1 MEEEAEV
8 EVLVGGF
15 VLGEVGVDGV
25 DVDVKRGLDVRAD
38 DVGRDA
44 GTA

>member
-1 MEEEAEV
+1 MFGDRKQER
-8 EVLVGGF
+8 
-15 VLGEVGVDGV
+15 GELCGVGVDGV